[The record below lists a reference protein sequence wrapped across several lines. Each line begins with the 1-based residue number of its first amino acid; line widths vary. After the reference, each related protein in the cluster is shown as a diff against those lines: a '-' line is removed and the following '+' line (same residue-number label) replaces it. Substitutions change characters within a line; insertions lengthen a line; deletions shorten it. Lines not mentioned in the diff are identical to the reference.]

1 MDLKWFV
8 NLNPSLNMIQS
19 NLFDGSEIINDGSK
33 IVVSSNKKTFLI
45 EAQSGLILK
54 SYNFTSAVKPIIH
67 KNIGFFVTNN
77 NLLVAIN
84 LENNQILYSK
94 DINLQVAKFLNTK
107 KKTLNFKNIMLLN
120 NEVYIF
126 LENSFILNFKN
137 NGELKEINKLP
148 SQINSSPILIDTS
161 ILYLDLRKKLI
172 ILN

>member
-1 MDLKWFV
+1 
-8 NLNPSLNMIQS
+8 
-19 NLFDGSEIINDGSK
+19 
-33 IVVSSNKKTFLI
+33 
-45 EAQSGLILK
+45 
-54 SYNFTSAVKPIIH
+54 
-67 KNIGFFVTNN
+67 
-77 NLLVAIN
+77 
-84 LENNQILYSK
+84 
-94 DINLQVAKFLNTK
+94 
-107 KKTLNFKNIMLLN
+107 MLLN